1 MMTTFKQAVK
11 KDSLSGKTLT
21 ENGMVTRVSSG
32 EHLVD
37 LFYKWGASRNLT
49 EQERLNNFT
58 KAYDEDK
65 VLAVKM
71 LLWGRDVR
79 GGAGERK
86 YFREVYKFLAI
97 NNPSLA
103 KDLIPFVVELGRWD
117 DLFVLMNTPVQQD
130 MLSFY
135 SSAILKEKNGL
146 AAKWAPREKS
156 SQRQVANAL
165 RDTMNLSPK
174 EYRKTISQLTKVV
187 ESQMCSGDWDN
198 INFSHVPSCASRLYT
213 KAFSRHTS
221 KYAQYLSDLANKKD
235 GVKINAS
242 SIFPHDVI
250 RGWEYLEDTD
260 SKIRMNEQWDAL
272 PNWIPD
278 DNNILAMVDVSGSMN
293 APVSGTKTTC
303 MDVALSL
310 GLYIS
315 DKTKGAFNNV
325 VLTFS
330 SEPQIVNLPNFSIT
344 EKLRFLSN
352 QDWGM
357 STNIEKAFKKIL
369 QVAVDNKLPSEEMP
383 KMLLILSDMQFDR
396 ASAFNGSAYKNF
408 KNQYKAAGYEL
419 PSIVFW
425 NLNSKSGVPVKSDKS
440 GVALVSGFSPSILSS
455 ILSSNDMTP
464 YGIMIDTLNNPRYD
478 YMAVTNA

>member
-1 MMTTFKQAVK
+1 
-11 KDSLSGKTLT
+11 
-21 ENGMVTRVSSG
+21 
-32 EHLVD
+32 
-37 LFYKWGASRNLT
+37 
-49 EQERLNNFT
+49 
-58 KAYDEDK
+58 
-65 VLAVKM
+65 
-71 LLWGRDVR
+71 
-79 GGAGERK
+79 
-86 YFREVYKFLAI
+86 
-97 NNPSLA
+97 
-103 KDLIPFVVELGRWD
+103 
-117 DLFVLMNTPVQQD
+117 
-130 MLSFY
+130 
-135 SSAILKEKNGL
+135 
-146 AAKWAPREKS
+146 
-156 SQRQVANAL
+156 
-165 RDTMNLSPK
+165 
-174 EYRKTISQLTKVV
+174 
-187 ESQMCSGDWDN
+187 
-198 INFSHVPSCASRLYT
+198 
-213 KAFSRHTS
+213 
-221 KYAQYLSDLANKKD
+221 LSDLANKKD

-357 STNIEKAFKKIL
+357 STNIDKAFKKIL

-396 ASAFNGSAYKNF
+396 ASDFNVSVYKNF